1 MVRSVLLSLGA
12 MSTLAIGSL
21 IAGVGPQPV
30 APQRAGQAPASVD
43 EPLVLEDV
51 VAAAVIGSIS
61 RQFDTS
67 DVVVKLD
74 QVDATPASIQDRQ
87 VVGAGRLQLAGDP
100 TWIPFQ
106 FAAVYD
112 TASAEVTYPRLHLGD
127 ERSQGA
133 QLQPALARS
142 LDRAIGGA
150 LRAEFASQPVDWSLA
165 RATAAPTGRYLLV
178 EADGVADFGTEGTAP
193 TRVQALYDALEGRW
207 LRVNYELGVD
217 PSFEAP
223 AVASL

>member
-21 IAGVGPQPV
+21 AAGVGPQPLPLPRATAAVQV
-30 APQRAGQAPASVD
+30 ASEATA
-43 EPLVLEDV
+43 LEDV

-61 RQFDTS
+61 RQFDTA

-74 QVDATPASIQDRQ
+74 KVDAMPASIQDRQ

-100 TWIPFQ
+100 TWIPVR
-106 FAAVYD
+106 FAAIYD
-112 TASAEVTYPRLHLGD
+112 TASTEVTYPQLRLGD
-127 ERSQGA
+127 GQGSGSR
-133 QLQPALARS
+133 LQPALARS
-142 LDRAIGGA
+142 LDQAMGRA
-150 LRAEFASQPVDWSLA
+150 LRAEFADQPVDWSLA
-165 RATAAPTGRYLLV
+165 RADVAPTGRYLLV

-193 TRVQALYDALEGRW
+193 TRVQALYDAREGRW

-217 PSFEAP
+217 PSFETP